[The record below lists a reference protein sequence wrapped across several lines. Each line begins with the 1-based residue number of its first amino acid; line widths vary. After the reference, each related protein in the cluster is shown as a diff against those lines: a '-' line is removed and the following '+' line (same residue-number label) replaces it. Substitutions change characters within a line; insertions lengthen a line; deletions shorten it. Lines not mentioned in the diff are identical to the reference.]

1 MAKISKNI
9 IKKAIFVNFLTK
21 LPVVFNY
28 KQQAIK
34 AASIG
39 ISIPLF
45 KKEITSSGNYVL
57 LIKGYY
63 CKKDDVNTNASLAV
77 KEYIDTY
84 AQKHKTTKDIWADI
98 TTVCILHKVIVDDF
112 IRDLELIQ
120 IQE

>member
-9 IKKAIFVNFLTK
+9 IKKALLANFLTTI
-21 LPVVFNY
+21 PEAFNY

-39 ISIPLF
+39 ISIPSF
-45 KKEITSSGNYVL
+45 RNEIVSSGNYVL

-63 CKKDDVNTNASLAV
+63 CKKDSVNIDTGIAIKDYL
-77 KEYIDTY
+77 DTY